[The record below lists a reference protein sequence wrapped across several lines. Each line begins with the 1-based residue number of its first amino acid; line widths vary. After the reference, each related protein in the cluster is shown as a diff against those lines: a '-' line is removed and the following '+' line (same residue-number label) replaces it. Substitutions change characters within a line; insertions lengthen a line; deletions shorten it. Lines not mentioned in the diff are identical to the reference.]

1 MATLFKVWVDS
12 PDDTASGNVMSQS
25 DFASDSQRTSGYAS
39 GQTISSKRLNTI
51 LRQTSLIMVA
61 LMDQFCPSSTAT
73 LMSSLA
79 TVKTALGNAI
89 ATKSSVDALGTTVTS
104 QGNQLSTLQ
113 NKVNNVIG
121 SSSETIPEIV
131 TRVTNIENGTTVV
144 PNATNAVNATKA
156 TNDVDGDAIKSKYA
170 ASLDVSNA
178 TVTLKAKDGTQ
189 LSSKTINNV
198 ANASQAAKVGSSNI
212 GTSKKF
218 IYLIGGTP
226 TATSE
231 TIGSATKP
239 IYMSNG
245 ELKALTGNIG
255 DSNTPVYM
263 TAGVIASTGKDL
275 RKMMSKLD
283 LNFGIGS
290 PYRYIIDFVVG
301 SSYSISSLGVDA
313 YFNVIDAKFATFPN
327 GAYPVEIQ
335 YNDFGIKYFS
345 GVLTKY
351 TSASESDDKLHYDL
365 KMNSN
370 DDEKQIVIRLTKTT
384 ENTYAIDIARI
395 YSNLFATN
403 PQPNTE
409 ISYVCANLY
418 ADSYK
423 SPSSTSKAVGK
434 KLTWI
439 TY

>member
-89 ATKSSVDALGTTVTS
+89 ATKSSVDALGTTVAS

-113 NKVNNVIG
+113 NKVNNIIG

-131 TRVTNIENGTTVV
+131 TRVTNIENGTTIV

-156 TNDVDGDAIKSKYA
+156 TNDVDGNAIKSKYA

-178 TVTLKAKDGTQ
+178 TITLKAKDGTQ
-189 LSSKTINNV
+189 LSSKTIDNV
-198 ANASQAAKVGSSNI
+198 ANASQAAKVGNSNI

-226 TATSE
+226 TATSD

-239 IYMSNG
+239 IYMSSG
-245 ELKALTGNIG
+245 EIKPLSATVGAPNV
-255 DSNTPVYM
+255 PVYM
-263 TAGVIASTGKDL
+263 NAGVITSTGRDL
-275 RKMMSKLD
+275 RKMMLD
-283 LNFGIGS
+283 LDINIEDYPIFNFAVGDTYTWEQIRGSIFYITIDSIFENYPNGVYPVSMYKNVLGSIDTEYYTGALSKTEYRDPDYNDYTIRHYSLCLKSIWSLDEFQVDVTSRLNSEYKSISCCRLNWRFGLKTSIGS
-290 PYRYIIDFVVG
+290 NT
-301 SSYSISSLGVDA
+301 SSNVNTLSVSTAKSGKAAGKSIEW
-313 YFNVIDAKFATFPN
+313 T
-327 GAYPVEIQ
+327 Q
-335 YNDFGIKYFS
+335 YQ
-345 GVLTKY
+345 
-351 TSASESDDKLHYDL
+351 A
-365 KMNSN
+365 
-370 DDEKQIVIRLTKTT
+370 
-384 ENTYAIDIARI
+384 
-395 YSNLFATN
+395 
-403 PQPNTE
+403 
-409 ISYVCANLY
+409 
-418 ADSYK
+418 
-423 SPSSTSKAVGK
+423 
-434 KLTWI
+434 
-439 TY
+439 

>member
-1 MATLFKVWVDS
+1 MATQFKVWVDS

-51 LRQTSLIMVA
+51 LRQTSLVMVA

-89 ATKSSVDALGTTVTS
+89 ATKSSVDALEKIVTF
-104 QGNQLSTLQ
+104 QGNQLSTLR
-113 NKVNNVIG
+113 NKVNHVVG

-144 PNATNAVNATKA
+144 PNATNAVNATNA
-156 TNDVDGDAIKSKYA
+156 TNDADGNAIKSTYG
-170 ASLDVSNA
+170 ASLDVSDA
-178 TVTLKAKDGTQ
+178 TITLIAKDGSQ

-198 ANASQAAKVGSSNI
+198 ANASQATKLGNSNV

-218 IYLIGGTP
+218 IYLVGGTP

-231 TIGSATKP
+231 TIGSASKP

-255 DSNTPVYM
+255 NSNTPVYM
-263 TAGVIASTGKDL
+263 SAGAITSTGKDL
-275 RKMMSKLD
+275 RKMMSTLD
-283 LNFGIGS
+283 LDFGVGS
-290 PYRYIIDFVVG
+290 SYRNIINFVVG
-301 SSYSISSLGVDA
+301 SSYSISSLGVNA
-313 YFNVIDAKFATFPN
+313 YFSVINAKFATFPD

-335 YNDFGIKYFS
+335 YNDVGMKYFS

-351 TSASESDDKLHYDL
+351 TVTFDTSNYELHYDL
-365 KMNSN
+365 KMNSSDN
-370 DDEKQIVIRLTKTT
+370 ETQIVIRLIKTS
-384 ENTYAIDIARI
+384 ENAYSINIARV
-395 YSNLFATN
+395 YPHLFSTSQQSAA
-403 PQPNTE
+403 E
-409 ISYVCANLY
+409 ISYICSNLY
-418 ADSYK
+418 TY
-423 SPSSTSKAVGK
+423 STQSSKAVSK
-434 KLTWI
+434 ELTWI
-439 TY
+439 MN

>member
-113 NKVNNVIG
+113 NKVDNVIG

-144 PNATNAVNATKA
+144 PKAEDAVNATNA
-156 TNDVDGDAIKSKYA
+156 TNDADGDAIKSKYA
-170 ASLDVSNA
+170 ASMDVSNA
-178 TVTLKAKDGTQ
+178 TITLKAKDGTQ

-198 ANASQAAKVGSSNI
+198 VNASQATQATKLGTSNV

-218 IYLIGGTP
+218 MYLVGGTP
-226 TATSE
+226 TVTSE
-231 TIGSATKP
+231 TIGSA
-239 IYMSNG
+239 SR
-245 ELKALTGNIG
+245 
-255 DSNTPVYM
+255 PVYM
-263 TAGVIASTGKDL
+263 SSGEIKPLSETVGTSNVPVYLNGGVITSTGRDL
-275 RKMMSKLD
+275 RKMMLD
-283 LNFGIGS
+283 LDINMEDHAIFNFTVGDTYTWEQIQGDAFYTAIDS
-290 PYRYIIDFVVG
+290 IFASYPNGVYPVSMYGKTVGHSNTGYYSGALSKNEYHDPDDYAIRRYSLQLKSTFNLDEFQVDVLSRLNSTYKSISCYRVNWTFGLIYSVG
-301 SSYSISSLGVDA
+301 S
-313 YFNVIDAKFATFPN
+313 
-327 GAYPVEIQ
+327 E
-335 YNDFGIKYFS
+335 
-345 GVLTKY
+345 
-351 TSASESDDKLHYDL
+351 TS
-365 KMNSN
+365 
-370 DDEKQIVIRLTKTT
+370 
-384 ENTYAIDIARI
+384 
-395 YSNLFATN
+395 
-403 PQPNTE
+403 
-409 ISYVCANLY
+409 SYVQVLSVSTEQSRKA
-418 ADSYK
+418 ASK
-423 SPSSTSKAVGK
+423 SIKWT
-434 KLTWI
+434 LN
-439 TY
+439 

>member
-89 ATKSSVDALGTTVTS
+89 ATKSSVDTLGTTVTS
-104 QGNQLSTLQ
+104 QGSQLSTLQ

-121 SSSETIPEIV
+121 SSTATIPEIV
-131 TRVTNIENGTTVV
+131 TRITRIENGTTIV
-144 PNATNAVNATKA
+144 PSARHAINATNA
-156 TNDVDGDAIKSKYA
+156 TNDIDGNAIKSTYA
-170 ASLDVSNA
+170 ASISVFNA
-178 TVTLKAKDGTQ
+178 TITLKAKDGTQ
-189 LSSKTINNV
+189 LSSKTINHV
-198 ANASQAAKVGSSNI
+198 AKASQAAKVGNSNI

-226 TATSE
+226 AETSE
-231 TIGSATKP
+231 TIGSTDQP
-239 IYMSNG
+239 IYMSSG
-245 ELKALTGNIG
+245 EIKPLSATVG
-255 DSNTPVYM
+255 DSNVPVYM
-263 TAGVIASTGKDL
+263 NAGVITSTGRDL
-275 RKMMSKLD
+275 RKMMSTLD
-283 LNFGIGS
+283 LNFGMNS
-290 PYRYIIDFVVG
+290 PYRYIINFVVG

-313 YFNVIDAKFATFPN
+313 YFNVIDAKFATFPD

-335 YNDFGIKYFS
+335 YNELGMKYFS

-351 TSASESDDKLHYDL
+351 MFTSSSTDELHYDL

-370 DDEKQIVIRLTKTT
+370 DDKEQIVILLKKTT
-384 ENTYAIDIARI
+384 ENKYSISIAKV
-395 YSNLFATN
+395 YPNLFETN
-403 PQPNTE
+403 SQAGTE
-409 ISYVCANLY
+409 ISYVCANLSV
-418 ADSYK
+418 DSYQ
-423 SPSSTSKAVGK
+423 SPSSTSKAVSK
-434 KLTWI
+434 QLTWI